1 MQIGVSA
8 ETIATWEKGNSKPVA
23 AQLKPLLAFLG
34 YAHPAER
41 AEAKQ
46 RVQGVS
52 LAQIARQLGWDPAP

>member
-1 MQIGVSA
+1 M
-8 ETIATWEKGNSKPVA
+8 A

-52 LAQIARQLGWDPAP
+52 LAQIARQLGWDPGTLKRYPDGT